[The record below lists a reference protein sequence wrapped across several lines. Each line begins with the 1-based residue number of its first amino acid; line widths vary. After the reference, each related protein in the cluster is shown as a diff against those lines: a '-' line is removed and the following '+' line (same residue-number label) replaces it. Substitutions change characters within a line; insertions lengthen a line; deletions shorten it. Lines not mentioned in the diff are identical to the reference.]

1 MALPFQQ
8 GGPSMML
15 ILMHNRMEDPA
26 VSFWKGWA
34 TVIMVLL
41 ILSTQINQINSMAII
56 KIKRLG
62 SLLRWLCKELET
74 TFRQDLNKIFPMI
87 ANKQTLWQISS
98 ISFQQCLQELSLS
111 KKSLKDL
118 MVMLI
123 GEIYHQLMSK
133 KRIMYLILKEVDK
146 TIIWIQLDRAHI
158 QLRATTIHSIEQ
170 TILHFL
176 TFRSFKT
183 SHLWEQWS
191 QTIQGLRDLIGLKE
205 TENLKCPD
213 STKDVLNLQ
222 CIMGVGT
229 QWMSKLWLG
238 NWARAVRQVM
248 IRDVQLVFK
257 IVKTSRF
264 KIGKITNY
272 NKEGSEQCLTI

>member
-1 MALPFQQ
+1 
-8 GGPSMML
+8 
-15 ILMHNRMEDPA
+15 
-26 VSFWKGWA
+26 
-34 TVIMVLL
+34 
-41 ILSTQINQINSMAII
+41 
-56 KIKRLG
+56 
-62 SLLRWLCKELET
+62 
-74 TFRQDLNKIFPMI
+74 MI

-205 TENLKCPD
+205 IENLKCPD

-222 CIMGVGT
+222 CIMEVVT

-264 KIGKITNY
+264 KIGKITSY